1 MIENIGITP
10 NNMNNSNTSENQ
22 PTSTIN
28 TTQTTQ
34 YPDISL
40 NRIIQAHQYTEG
52 SLNYPLTIKANLL
65 PEGGTANQ
73 VDNVNVTVSMQQWDD
88 SGTTITLQE
97 QPLNDEFTPEYNSTY
112 PGACYSFTIPAE
124 YTQQPSIFTI
134 QWTWTVNNQQRYWN
148 QYYLVRNQLPLYLSL
163 TDSEKALCEACL
175 NQWCL
180 LHDNHYGNSQPA
192 LSEDVQVHYDYDVV
206 ANCMIAACQEINTHT
221 IVTTNFTVGNSGTSF
236 MYGGTGG
243 GHFPVRF
250 YNLLMLL
257 TLANMADM
265 NVIGYAETPEING
278 STGVPYVDR
287 KAYYQKWV
295 DIEKRYRDRAEPQFK
310 AYKQTYYN
318 PCTGAL
324 LVGGGMFGG
333 AGSNSLVSNQ
343 TIGAIQRNILMNQY
357 FPVNIILP
365 E

>member
-1 MIENIGITP
+1 MVDNNTITP
-10 NNMNNSNTSENQ
+10 NTSNTNQNNQ
-22 PTSTIN
+22 PNN
-28 TTQTTQ
+28 TVNNTQTTQ

-40 NRIIQAHQYTEG
+40 NRIIQAHHYTEG

-65 PEGGTANQ
+65 PEGGNPSQ
-73 VDNVNVTVSMQQWDD
+73 VQNVGVQVTYQQWDD
-88 SGTTITLQE
+88 SGTTITLEE
-97 QPLNDEFTPEYNSTY
+97 QQLYDEFTPEYNSNY

-134 QWTWTVNNQQRYWN
+134 QWAWTVNNQQRYWN

-333 AGSNSLVSNQ
+333 AGTSSLISNQ